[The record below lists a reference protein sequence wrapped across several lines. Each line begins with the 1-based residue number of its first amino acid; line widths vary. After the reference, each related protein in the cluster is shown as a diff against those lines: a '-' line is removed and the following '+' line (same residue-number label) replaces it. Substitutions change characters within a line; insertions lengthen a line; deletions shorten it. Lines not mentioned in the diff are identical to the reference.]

1 METTQMETTQPAKAP
16 KKRTIGIIALLLA
29 LVLAAALV
37 LVVIPSVKARKSAPK
52 IVSQATL
59 EKIINVSDLSTFQAT
74 YNGVA
79 KVSNPDNPQ
88 KIDYYVS
95 YKAHANAGIDLSQVQ
110 IQVDDQQK
118 IISVKLPD
126 IKITDVSVDI
136 GSLDYIF
143 LNMHRNTSTVSVEA
157 YQFCINDV
165 TEKSSS
171 QPEIY
176 QLAKQNAENFVEAL
190 IRPFIA
196 DFGPDYQLQID

>member
-1 METTQMETTQPAKAP
+1 METTQMETTQPVKAP
-16 KKRTIGIIALLLA
+16 QKRTTGIIALLLA
-29 LVLAAALV
+29 LVLAAALA
-37 LVVIPSVKARKSAPK
+37 LVVIPSVKARKSAP
-52 IVSQATL
+52 
-59 EKIINVSDLSTFQAT
+59 INVSDLSTFQAT

-79 KVSNPDNPQ
+79 KVPNPDNPQ

-126 IKITDVSVDI
+126 IKIADVSVDI

-143 LNMHRNTSTVSVEA
+143 LNKHRNTSTVSVEA

-165 TEKSSS
+165 TEKSSN